1 MSQQQRNSF
10 TPFKTRN
17 GRELHMLAMGTVL
30 ASEMI
35 TAAERENTIWTW
47 ALRTIGFIMMGVGL
61 VLVFKPMSVLADV
74 LPIAGDFVEMG
85 TTLVSFVIAGACSL
99 TTISLAWL
107 FYRPLIGVPL
117 LVAGI
122 GLVVVLVKLILKARS
137 SRAATS
143 TANVTK
149 QVTETNV
156 PAEETLG
163 VSS

>member
-1 MSQQQRNSF
+1 
-10 TPFKTRN
+10 
-17 GRELHMLAMGTVL
+17 
-30 ASEMI
+30 
-35 TAAERENTIWTW
+35 
-47 ALRTIGFIMMGVGL
+47 
-61 VLVFKPMSVLADV
+61 MSVLADV

-85 TTLVSFVIAGACSL
+85 TGLVSFCIAGACSL
-99 TTISLAWL
+99 ATISLAWL

-122 GLVVVLVKLILKARS
+122 GMVVALVKLILKARS
-137 SRAATS
+137 ARVATP

-149 QVTETNV
+149 PVTETNV